1 MLTNQTATRGQL
13 ERALSQRIQAL
24 YREQLG
30 QNPDKVT
37 CQFFDEKLAIVVEN
51 VLTAS
56 EQVLIS
62 TDQQESAEQLRLRLD
77 ALIKPQIIS
86 AIEEVSGVH
95 VNTLLIDR
103 DSAWNVCGMIA
114 ILQESPNVRDPQSIP
129 KLKKKDEG

>member
-1 MLTNQTATRGQL
+1 MLINQTSTRGQI

-56 EQVLIS
+56 EQVLLS

-86 AIEEVSGVH
+86 AIEEISGVQ
-95 VNTLLIDR
+95 VNTLMIDR

-114 ILQESPNVRDPQSIP
+114 MLQESPTVRDPQSIP
-129 KLKKKDEG
+129 KLKKKE

>member
-1 MLTNQTATRGQL
+1 MLTNQTSTRGQL

-30 QNPDKVT
+30 QNPDRVT

-77 ALIKPQIIS
+77 ALIKPQIINT
-86 AIEEVSGVH
+86 IQEVAGVQ

-114 ILQESPNVRDPQSIP
+114 LLQESPHVRDPQSIP
-129 KLKKKDEG
+129 KLKRKD